1 MVAKL
6 LIKNIFRHKLRTFL
20 TVTGLALAVMAFCF
34 LRTVVTAWDAGI
46 EAAAVD
52 RLIVRHSVSFIF
64 PLPYAYKEKI
74 NKVPGAEKVTFANW
88 FGGTYIDQSHFF
100 ARMAVEPETFFD
112 VYPEY
117 MLPKDQ
123 YETFMK
129 ERNSCVVGADI
140 AKAENFKIGDIIP
153 LEGDIYPGRWE
164 FVVRGIYQPRD
175 KITDGT
181 AMFFHWKYV
190 DERMK
195 VEMPGREGDVG
206 WYVIKINNPNQAPYI
221 SENIDALFAN
231 SAAETKTESE
241 RVFGQNMM
249 GSLNAI
255 IISMNVMSFV
265 IIGVIML
272 VLGNTMIMSVRER
285 TSEYA
290 VMKTLGF
297 SSFHITGLIAGE
309 SLIIA
314 FIGAGAGL
322 FLAMP
327 VIQGFS
333 QVVPKGWFPVFFLED
348 ITVIFA
354 GLSALLVAFFA
365 ALFPL
370 IKTLRM
376 KIVDGLRFIG

>member
-6 LIKNIFRHKLRTFL
+6 LIKNIFRHKLRSFL

-74 NKVPGAEKVTFANW
+74 NKVSGAEKVTFANW

-100 ARMAVEPETFFD
+100 GRMAVEPETFFE

-117 MLPKDQ
+117 QLPKDQ
-123 YETFMK
+123 FNTFLK

-140 AKAENFKIGDIIP
+140 AKAENFKIGDIIT

-309 SLIIA
+309 SIIIA

-333 QVVPKGWFPVFFLED
+333 QVVPKGWFPIFYLED
-348 ITVIFA
+348 ITVVFA

>member
-1 MVAKL
+1 MVIKL
-6 LIKNIFRHKLRTFL
+6 LIKNIFRHKLRSLL
-20 TVTGLALAVMAFCF
+20 TVTGLSIAVMAFCF
-34 LRTVVTAWDAGI
+34 LRTVVTGWYAGI
-46 EAAAVD
+46 EAAATD
-52 RLIVRHSVSFIF
+52 RLITRQAVSFIF

-74 NKVPGAEKVTFANW
+74 VKVPGAEKVTFANW

-117 MLPKDQ
+117 VVPKEQ
-123 YETFMK
+123 LEQFKK
-129 ERNSCVVGADI
+129 ERNSCIVGADI
-140 AKAENFKIGDIIP
+140 AKSENFKIGDVIP

-164 FVVRGIYQPRD
+164 FVVRGIYQPRE
-175 KITDGT
+175 KVTDGT
-181 AMFFHWKYV
+181 GMFFHWSYL

-195 VEMPGREGDVG
+195 TEMPGREGLVG
-206 WYVIKINNPNQAPYI
+206 WYIIKIKNANQSAFI
-221 SENIDALFAN
+221 SENIDALFSN
-231 SAAETKTESE
+231 SSAETKTESE
-241 RVFGQNMM
+241 RVFSQNMI

-255 IISMNVMSFV
+255 ILSINIMSFV

-297 SSFHITGLIAGE
+297 SSFHISGLIAGE
-309 SLIIA
+309 S
-314 FIGAGAGL
+314 FIVSFLGAGIGL
-322 FLAMP
+322 LLAMP

-333 QVVPKGWFPVFFLED
+333 QVVPKGMFPVFILED
-348 ITVIFA
+348 ITIVFA
-354 GLSALLVAFFA
+354 ISSAILVAFFS